1 MAQTLWPQRDPVGQS
16 LRVGRDRRLV
26 EVVGVAADVRDMFSA
41 GAVRS
46 YLYRPLRG
54 GEYADRVSVIVRTGG
69 DPSPFVSIVRQQVQ
83 AIDPGLPATAI
94 STTRE
99 RMKLPSWP
107 ARTAAGFL
115 TVCGVLALGLAT
127 VGLFGVTFYTVSQ
140 RTREFGVRVA
150 LGATP
155 GRVMALVM
163 REGLMLTVPGVIAGI
178 AGAFLALRLASRLL
192 VGVGPADPSTY
203 IVTAVLQTA
212 VALGACA
219 SPAMRAMRADPM
231 RALRQE

>member
-1 MAQTLWPQRDPVGQS
+1 M
-16 LRVGRDRRLV
+16 

-41 GAVRS
+41 GTVRS
-46 YLYRPLRG
+46 YLYRPLRA
-54 GEYADRVSVIVRTGG
+54 GEYADRVAVIVRTAG
-69 DPSPFVSIVRQQVQ
+69 DPAPFVSIVRQQVQ
-83 AIDPGLPATAI
+83 ALDPALPATAI

-115 TVCGVLALGLAT
+115 MVCGGLALVLAT

-155 GRVMALVM
+155 GRVMAAGSARRIAVD
-163 REGLMLTVPGVIAGI
+163 GAGVIIGI
-178 AGAFLALRLASRLL
+178 AGALLAVRLASRML
-192 VGVGPADPSTY
+192 VGVGPADPTTY
-203 IVTAVLQTA
+203 LVTAVLQTA
-212 VALGACA
+212 VALAACLL
-219 SPAMRAMRADPM
+219 PAMKAMRADPM

>member
-1 MAQTLWPQRDPVGQS
+1 M
-16 LRVGRDRRLV
+16 
-26 EVVGVAADVRDMFSA
+26 
-41 GAVRS
+41 
-46 YLYRPLRG
+46 
-54 GEYADRVSVIVRTGG
+54 IVKTAG
-69 DPSPFVSIVRQQVQ
+69 DPAPFVSIVRQQVQ
-83 AIDPGLPATAI
+83 AIDPTLPATAI

-115 TVCGVLALGLAT
+115 LVCGALALGLAT

-155 GRVMALVM
+155 GRVMGLVL
-163 REGLMLTVPGVIAGI
+163 REGLLLTVPGVIAGT
-178 AGAFLALRLASRLL
+178 AGALLALRLASRMLI
-192 VGVGPADPSTY
+192 GIGPADPSTY
-203 IVTAVLQTA
+203 LVTAVLQTA

-219 SPAMRAMRADPM
+219 LPAMKAMRADPM